1 MVALGVALIALIVA
15 GWSSLAARRDR
26 RARTAPVAAT
36 EPRTGPGSPPAAA
49 PIVGVPNPTS
59 GALRHVS
66 VVRYDAFDD
75 IAGRQSFTAALLDDR
90 GEGLVITAL
99 HGRTESRTF
108 LKGVGGSA
116 SDLLSPEEQ
125 RAVAYARDG
134 SQ

>member
-15 GWSSLAARRDR
+15 GWSSLVARRDR
-26 RARTAPVAAT
+26 RARPAPGAAT
-36 EPRTGPGSPPAAA
+36 EPWAGPGSPPAAA
-49 PIVGVPNPTS
+49 PIVGVPNPAD

-75 IAGRQSFTAALLDDR
+75 IAGRQSFTAALLDDN

-99 HGRTESRTF
+99 HGRAESRTF

-116 SDLLSPEEQ
+116 SDALSPEEQ
-125 RAVAYARDG
+125 RAVSYARDG